1 MAALLSSFTITEVVI
16 ILIVAIPAI
25 CKGIRA
31 IYNFITK
38 LAQNRAD
45 LINEGRQELQDEL
58 EIIHRFEEGEAE
70 IHQLQADEKSLK
82 ARVDAMDAQM
92 KLLVNSDML
101 QIKRMIK
108 EEHDK
113 AMANKFIDSEM
124 LDLLEQQF
132 QVYQAE
138 GGHGWA
144 VKMMKDL
151 RKLPT
156 VRPIE
161 EED

>member
-1 MAALLSSFTITEVVI
+1 MAALLSSFTITEVI
-16 ILIVAIPAI
+16 IVLIVAIPAI
-25 CKGIRA
+25 CKGIKA
-31 IYNFITK
+31 IYNFFSKMAQTK
-38 LAQNRAD
+38 AQ
-45 LINEGRQELQDEL
+45 LVNEGRQELQDEL

-82 ARVDAMDAQM
+82 QRVDAMDAQM
-92 KLLVNSDML
+92 KLLVQSDML

-132 QVYQAE
+132 KVYQAE
-138 GGHGWA
+138 GGNGWA

-156 VRPIE
+156 VQSIE
-161 EED
+161 EEE